1 MTEKET
7 DLCKDI
13 GREVLRAR
21 EQISNDDYA
30 VNPEQM
36 RKFNEVSEYAEAL
49 AKDNNGTIEYRNTIP
64 RDTIGAIAIRF
75 VGELTFGEDSTS
87 MKNFTKAL
95 DLCDGFNIE
104 GTGLEDGSFIV
115 TFYVSDV
122 HVKKTKCKI
131 IKKRL

>member
-36 RKFNEVSEYAEAL
+36 RKFNEVSKYAEAL

>member
-13 GREVLRAR
+13 GREMLRAR

-64 RDTIGAIAIRF
+64 RDTIGSIAIRF

>member
-1 MTEKET
+1 MTEKEN

-13 GREVLRAR
+13 GREILKAR
-21 EQISNDDYA
+21 EQISNDDYEI
-30 VNPEQM
+30 NPEQM
-36 RKFNEVSEYAEAL
+36 RKFEEVSEYAKTL
-49 AKDNNGTIEYRNTIP
+49 AADHNGTVEYINTTP

-75 VGELTFGEDSTS
+75 IGELTFGESSTS
-87 MKNFTKAL
+87 MENFTKAL

-122 HVKKTKCKI
+122 HVKKSKCKI
-131 IKKRL
+131 LKRL

>member
-13 GREVLRAR
+13 GREMLRAR

-49 AKDNNGTIEYRNTIP
+49 AKDNNGTIEYRNIIP

>member
-13 GREVLRAR
+13 GREMLRAR

-36 RKFNEVSEYAEAL
+36 RKFNEVLEYAEAL

>member
-30 VNPEQM
+30 VNHEQM

>member
-131 IKKRL
+131 LKKRL

>member
-7 DLCKDI
+7 DLCKGI

-104 GTGLEDGSFIV
+104 GTGLEGGSFIV

>member
-13 GREVLRAR
+13 GREMLRAR

-122 HVKKTKCKI
+122 HVKKPKCKI

>member
-13 GREVLRAR
+13 GREMLRAR

-30 VNPEQM
+30 VNPEQI

>member
-13 GREVLRAR
+13 GREMLRAR

-36 RKFNEVSEYAEAL
+36 RKFNEVSEYADAL

-115 TFYVSDV
+115 TCYVADV

>member
-13 GREVLRAR
+13 GREMLRAR
-21 EQISNDDYA
+21 EQISNDDYT

>member
-13 GREVLRAR
+13 GREMLRAR

-64 RDTIGAIAIRF
+64 RDTVGAIAIRF

>member
-13 GREVLRAR
+13 GREMLRAR

>member
-30 VNPEQM
+30 ANPEQM

>member
-1 MTEKET
+1 MTEKEI

>member
-13 GREVLRAR
+13 GREMLRAR

-30 VNPEQM
+30 ANPEQM

>member
-13 GREVLRAR
+13 GREMLRAR

-87 MKNFTKAL
+87 MENFTKAL

>member
-7 DLCKDI
+7 ELCKSI
-13 GREVLRAR
+13 GREMLKAR
-21 EQISNDDYA
+21 EQISNDDYV
-30 VNPEQM
+30 VNHEQM
-36 RKFNEVSEYAEAL
+36 QKFVEVSKYAEAL
-49 AKDNNGTIEYRNTIP
+49 AKDNGGTIEYRNTIP

-75 VGELTFGEDSTS
+75 VGEITFGETS
-87 MKNFTKAL
+87 ASMENFTQAL
-95 DLCDGFNIE
+95 ELCDGFNLE

-131 IKKRL
+131 LKRL

>member
-7 DLCKDI
+7 ELCKDI
-13 GREVLRAR
+13 GREILKAR
-21 EQISNDDYA
+21 EQISNDDYT

-36 RKFNEVSEYAEAL
+36 RKFNDVSAYAKAL
-49 AKDNNGTIEYRNTIP
+49 AAGHNGTVEYCNTTP

-75 VGELTFGEDSTS
+75 VGELTFGESSTS
-87 MKNFTKAL
+87 MENFTKAL

-122 HVKKTKCKI
+122 HVKKSKCKI
-131 IKKRL
+131 LKRL

>member
-13 GREVLRAR
+13 GREMLRAR

-30 VNPEQM
+30 ANPEQM
-36 RKFNEVSEYAEAL
+36 RKFNEVSKYAEAL